1 MIQNIF
7 KWLLP
12 PNCSFFSEI
21 QNIVKF
27 KFLNLKIVPAKCNM
41 KISKNT
47 HPPWFHYFLF
57 KITLFLLYFLFQMA
71 GANQTVRIY
80 KCDICQKEFSK
91 INCLK
96 RHIRYNHGKDGGEK
110 CQFCSCECRNMS
122 NCKRHEDVVHKG
134 IKKYICETCD
144 DSFTTRYQLLGHK
157 RAHHT
162 TSKLQ
167 CASCNKNFTLH
178 GNLTQHESICQK
190 KQDLCRAKT
199 FQCKQCEKTFRTQR
213 YLQAHTKV
221 AHTEALKCIC
231 DICWEEFSC
240 QFSLRHH
247 SNRKH

>member
-1 MIQNIF
+1 
-7 KWLLP
+7 
-12 PNCSFFSEI
+12 
-21 QNIVKF
+21 
-27 KFLNLKIVPAKCNM
+27 M

-47 HPPWFHYFLF
+47 HTPWFHYFLF

-71 GANQTVRIY
+71 DANQTVRIY

-110 CQFCSCECRNMS
+110 CQFCSREFPNMS

-144 DSFTTRYQLLGHK
+144 DSFTTRYHLLGYK
-157 RAHHT
+157 RAHHL

-167 CASCNKNFTLH
+167 CASCNINFTLH
-178 GNLTQHESICQK
+178 GNLIQHESICQK

-199 FQCKQCEKTFRTQR
+199 FQCKQCEKNSEHKDTS
-213 YLQAHTKV
+213 
-221 AHTEALKCIC
+221 KCIPK
-231 DICWEEFSC
+231 SHT
-240 QFSLRHH
+240 L
-247 SNRKH
+247 KL